1 MPNTNPR
8 ISVIMPVYNASNYLA
23 EAIESI
29 TNQTFTDFELIL
41 LNDCSTDNSK
51 DIIEHYLSKDNRILF
66 IDKKQN
72 VGPALLRNEGINIAK
87 GEFIALNDSDDIAL
101 PTRFEKQLKAF
112 ENDRNL
118 CVCGS
123 WYTIF
128 GEGLKDKI
136 IKNTQED
143 AKLKV
148 DFLDNC
154 HIGNSTVMFKK
165 ALIGGNRFNPDYV
178 PAEDYELWDRLIKT
192 TKFHNIQ
199 ESLLLYRWH
208 STNISQTKK
217 ENTQRALNL
226 IKLSQLQY
234 FGIKDTFKIDGFI
247 NATIFKRKL
256 NPNQVIDAVK
266 SGKTLLQNNEEL
278 KNFDVVLLQ
287 KHIEKVLIGTIRN
300 ANEYNR
306 SFYTNLITEKW
317 IYTKLPLI
325 DKVIL
330 FLKCFMNFRN

>member
-1 MPNTNPR
+1 MPNRNPR
-8 ISVIMPVYNASNYLA
+8 ISVIMPVYNASNYLS

-29 TNQTFTDFELIL
+29 LNQTFTNFELIL

-72 VGPALLRNEGINIAK
+72 VGPALLRNEGINIAR

-101 PTRFEKQLKAF
+101 STRFEKQLNVF
-112 ENDRNL
+112 ENDTNL

-123 WYTIF
+123 WYTVF

-154 HIGNSTVMFKK
+154 HIGNSTVMLRKT
-165 ALIGGNRFNPDYV
+165 LIGDNRFNPDYV
-178 PAEDYELWDRLIKT
+178 PVEDYELWDRLIKT
-192 TKFHNIQ
+192 TKFYNIQ

-234 FGIKDTFKIDGFI
+234 FGIKDTLEINGFT
-247 NATIFKRKL
+247 NATVFKRKQ
-256 NPNQVIDAVK
+256 NPNQVIEAIK
-266 SGKTLLQNNEEL
+266 SGRTLLHNNEEL
-278 KNFDVVLLQ
+278 NNFDSLLLQ
-287 KHIEKVLIGTIRN
+287 KHIEKVLIRTIRN
-300 ANEYNR
+300 ATKHNKA
-306 SFYTNLITEKW
+306 FYTNLKHEKW

-325 DKVIL
+325 DKMIL
-330 FLKCFMNFRN
+330 FIKCFF